1 MPQGA
6 RDGVQLLLMS
16 GGPYPLRQ
24 AAVRGWIKAFPGS
37 QGSPGNSAKM
47 LAHLTPVAKATLD
60 KRAFRSR
67 LLLIMHA
74 LLLAHR
80 TYTSCLKNK
89 TTQHNENPWEVS
101 EWLGR
106 RKTRR
111 QFGTSTGWRAVL
123 VLTLPPMSS
132 VTLESSF

>member
-37 QGSPGNSAKM
+37 QGSPGNLAKM

-67 LLLIMHA
+67 LLLIMRA

-80 TYTSCLKNK
+80 TYTSCLKTKQNK
-89 TTQHNENPWEVS
+89 TMKTPGKSVS
-101 EWLGR
+101 GWAGGR
-106 RKTRR
+106 PEGSLVQALDGE
-111 QFGTSTGWRAVL
+111 QF
-123 VLTLPPMSS
+123 
-132 VTLESSF
+132 